1 MRPDPRAD
9 VFQLGSQ
16 EPLPAAFGLLGDL
29 PPEGLGFEKRGV
41 ISRMRKRAAI
51 RDFDDPRGDRLQKI
65 PVVCDENQRAGKF
78 AQEVFEPADRLGVEV
93 VRRLVEEEKIRLR
106 GQCPAE
112 CDAALFS
119 ARERPDQSIERRGGQ
134 RARFRFDSRLQVP
147 AVGMLDEFEQV
158 GEFVVVPVPGLVSP
172 DRFNE
177 VRRACLDVFEHG
189 FCAVQLELLRQIP
202 DAQPAPPRDV
212 AGVRL

>member
-9 VFQLGSQ
+9 VFQLGPQ
-16 EPLPAAFGLLGDL
+16 EPLPPALGLLGDL
-29 PPEGLGFEKRGV
+29 PPEGFGFEECGV

-51 RDFDDPRGDRLQKI
+51 GNLDDPRRDRLQKI
-65 PVVCDENQRAGKF
+65 PVVRDKDQCARKL
-78 AQEVFEPADRLGVEV
+78 AQEVLEPADRLGVEV

-147 AVGMLDEFEQV
+147 SVGMLDEFEQV